1 MDQAGVLIVAGSIGG
16 LLLGLFGLTALLT
29 VGRQRRAWKRQRLLE
44 DTNPYQPGTLKIP
57 AEYAPPAPVMPTV
70 KQVFRRSISN
80 AKTEP
85 IPEHYRL
92 KPQEGTPEQVV
103 IQIDP
108 LDGPTRDQRNVQKLI
123 AYLKE
128 EAERNNGKAS

>member
-1 MDQAGVLIVAGSIGG
+1 M
-16 LLLGLFGLTALLT
+16 
-29 VGRQRRAWKRQRLLE
+29 E
-44 DTNPYQPGTLKIP
+44 DTNPYKPGSLKIP
-57 AEYAPPAPVMPTV
+57 AEYAPKAPVMPTV
-70 KQVFRRSISN
+70 KQVLRKSISN
-80 AKTEP
+80 EKTEP

-108 LDGPTRDQRNVQKLI
+108 LDGPTRDERNVQKLI

-128 EAERNNGKAS
+128 EAERSNADASTKAS